1 MKLGIIV
8 LDAISCPQEPTG
20 SSRSP
25 NGVNGNGWSRYCVGW
40 YADWVSS
47 RIRSSLVPVDDGR
60 LQSLLCRQCGV
71 CRRGYG
77 GPVWTLGVRGNH
89 NVWVYSL
96 ALTYQQHVKKSNLQC
111 TYNME
116 LYY

>member
-1 MKLGIIV
+1 MSEDTVIHE
-8 LDAISCPQEPTG
+8 Q
-20 SSRSP
+20 
-25 NGVNGNGWSRYCVGW
+25 YCVGW